1 MFRLFIFLLYLGS
14 SVSLAADESFDGLSV
29 DELTQLGRSA
39 QREGDIETAQY
50 YYRGALE
57 KGAAPRALANLGQ
70 LYFLG
75 HGVPKDAERGMAM
88 MREAAETG
96 HPAAMTI
103 LATRLGGRN
112 QTEAQNAE
120 ARDLL
125 ERAANAGNAQAMGVL
140 AEAFHRGVG
149 IPSDPLEADAVR
161 QNGRDLLQ
169 QAADAG
175 DDGAMLALARIYM
188 LGIQVP
194 TDFIKAEQLL
204 LAGAKPENIVTR
216 RYLGSLYLDHLER
229 PEDAYRVYRALADE
243 GDHGGMNHLYRMF
256 YNGIGVE
263 QDYTEA
269 AYWALESAK
278 QGGPLAGFRITGYAS
293 TNPSPA
299 PTEYIRAVQ
308 VLLQNEGHYSGPLDG
323 EETDEFE
330 QILLQYLAENTV
342 AR

>member
-14 SVSLAADESFDGLSV
+14 SVSVAADESFDGLSV
-29 DELTQLGRSA
+29 NELTELGRSA
-39 QREGDIETAQY
+39 QAERDFEQAHD
-50 YYRGALE
+50 YYRRALE
-57 KGAAPRALANLGQ
+57 KGPAPRALANLGRF
-70 LYFLG
+70 YFDGLG
-75 HGVPKDAERGMAM
+75 VQMDAERGMEM

-103 LATRLGGRN
+103 LAAKLGGRDK
-112 QTEAQNAE
+112 TDAENAE
-120 ARDLL
+120 ARNLL
-125 ERAANAGNAQAMGVL
+125 ERAADAGHVQAMAIL
-140 AEAFHRGVG
+140 AEAFTYGVG
-149 IPSDPLEADAVR
+149 IPSDPSEADAVR

-175 DDGAMLALARIYM
+175 DDNARLALARIYIV
-188 LGIQVP
+188 GHHVP
-194 TDFIKAEQLL
+194 TDYLKAEQLL
-204 LAGAKPENIVTR
+204 LAGAKPENIIIR
-216 RYLGSLYLDHLER
+216 RYLGSLYLDDLER

-256 YNGIGVE
+256 YSGIGVE

-269 AYWALESAK
+269 AYWAFESAK
-278 QGGPLAGFRITGYAS
+278 QSGALAGFPVTGYGS
-293 TNPSPA
+293 SSPA

-308 VLLQNEGHYSGPLDG
+308 VLLQTEGYYSGPLNG